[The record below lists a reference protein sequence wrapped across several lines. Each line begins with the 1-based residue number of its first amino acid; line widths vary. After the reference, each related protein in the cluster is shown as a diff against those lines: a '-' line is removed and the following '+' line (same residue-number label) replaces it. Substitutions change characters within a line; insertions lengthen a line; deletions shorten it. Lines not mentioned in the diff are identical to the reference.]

1 MVNVQCLKFH
11 CNVWWYVYTKLK
23 DLMFKLILVQCF
35 QIFLKMVLN
44 IFNSCCK
51 FWRNDA
57 VIAVN
62 VVFISCQLCMILYQH
77 TVDGGSM
84 LCWWSWYVMKFPKF
98 PHPLTFFVTTP
109 IQPRLKS
116 WVWHE
121 NDFNP
126 PPPPTTH
133 TNSMSAISQL
143 LLTRFQPNLK
153 VRFLGWTTST
163 TTTITITTTTTT
175 TCNNINNNN
184 INNISSNSDL
194 ILN

>member
-109 IQPRLKS
+109 TQPPLNSK
-116 WVWHE
+116 VGCDMKMTLIHHHLH
-121 NDFNP
+121 P
-126 PPPPTTH
+126 PQKLYVS
-133 TNSMSAISQL
+133 NISAITDPI
-143 LLTRFQPNLK
+143 LTKL
-153 VRFLGWTTST
+153 
-163 TTTITITTTTTT
+163 
-175 TCNNINNNN
+175 
-184 INNISSNSDL
+184 
-194 ILN
+194 